1 MKCPH
6 CECPLSTP
14 LPACPQCGFSA
25 EALGTYLGDH
35 WVRLERITDAAHCLR
50 LEDTRQCE
58 VMMDDFERVFPQ
70 AFFAVYLG
78 MLPTGL
84 NVAELGFWLLNQG
97 AFNTPLIQKR
107 NDFGVV
113 MVVDPVSKNLAVSL
127 GYAIEG
133 YFDPKTL
140 NSLLQAAGEK
150 LRTQAYGVAI
160 TVTLQRVMQVLRSHA
175 RPKPW
180 SPEVSHQ
187 ASTIA
192 VEPLRG
198 GHRVSTPSTEPGP
211 MAGNRSR

>member
-6 CECPLSTP
+6 CESKLSTP

-50 LEDTRQCE
+50 LDDTRQCE
-58 VMMDDFERVFPQ
+58 VMMDDFERVFPK

-84 NVAELGFWLLNQG
+84 NVSELGFWLLNQG

-127 GYAIEG
+127 GYAIES

-140 NSLLQAAGEK
+140 NALLQAAGEK
-150 LRTQAYGVAI
+150 LRAQEYGAAI

-198 GHRVSTPSTEPGP
+198 GHRVSTPSTEPSP

>member
-1 MKCPH
+1 MG
-6 CECPLSTP
+6 
-14 LPACPQCGFSA
+14 A
-25 EALGTYLGDH
+25 YLGDH

-50 LEDTRQCE
+50 LDDTRQCE

-140 NSLLQAAGEK
+140 NALLHTAGEK
-150 LRTQAYGVAI
+150 LRAQEYAAAI
-160 TVTLQRVMQVLRSHA
+160 TVTLQRVMQVLRGHA

-198 GHRVSTPSTEPGP
+198 GHRVSTPSTEPGH

>member
-6 CECPLSTP
+6 CEYPLSTP

-50 LEDTRQCE
+50 LEDSRQCE

-113 MVVDPVSKNLAVSL
+113 MVVDPVSKNLAVTL

-133 YFDPKTL
+133 YFDSKTL
-140 NSLLQAAGEK
+140 TSLLQAVGEK
-150 LRTQAYGVAI
+150 LRSQQYGPAI
-160 TVTLQRVMQVLRSHA
+160 ELAIQRVSQVLRGHA

-198 GHRVSTPSTEPGP
+198 GHRLSTPNTEAGLST
-211 MAGNRSR
+211 GNRSR

>member
-6 CECPLSTP
+6 CECPLNAP

-50 LEDTRQCE
+50 LDDTRQCE

-84 NVAELGFWLLNQG
+84 NVSELGFWLLNQG

-127 GYAIEG
+127 GYAIES

-140 NSLLQAAGEK
+140 NALLQAAGEK
-150 LRTQAYGVAI
+150 LRAQEYGAAI

-198 GHRVSTPSTEPGP
+198 GHRVSTPSTEPSP